1 MVPLSYQ
8 IPVAIV
14 LLAIGL
20 AACFAGYRI
29 FRIILTVYGV
39 VLGGLFASTLVSPGN
54 TTHLMIALLVGGL
67 LGGAATWVGY
77 FVGVGLV
84 GAGLGAIA
92 ANSLWAHFR
101 GEPSTVVIIVAA
113 AVGAALA
120 VSSQR
125 YVLIVGTAFIG
136 AQTAVAG
143 AMALM
148 NRGPKPAGAES
159 TWVAHVGVPR
169 VSTDWT
175 FIAWVALGVVGTIVQ
190 LRAGAKGGAAGRR
203 R

>member
-1 MVPLSYQ
+1 M
-8 IPVAIV
+8 IPTAFQLPAGAILLVA
-14 LLAIGL
+14 GL

-39 VLGGLFASTLVSPGN
+39 VIGGLFASTLVAPDN
-54 TTHLMIALLVGGL
+54 TTHLLIALLVGGL
-67 LGGAATWVGY
+67 LGGAAMWVGY
-77 FVGVGLV
+77 FVGVALV

-125 YVLIVGTAFIG
+125 YVLIVGTALIG

-143 AMALM
+143 AVALM
-148 NRGPKPAGAES
+148 NRGPRPAGAES
-159 TWVAHVGVPR
+159 VWIAHLGVPR

-175 FIAWVALGVVGTIVQ
+175 FIAWVVLGVVGTIVQ
-190 LRAGAKGGAAGRR
+190 LRSRGPKARR
-203 R
+203 Q